1 MNMCI
6 QATLDET
13 LMLPMGMLL
22 LLSFYFPFV
31 LYTAMFHSISSV
43 YN

>member
-13 LMLPMGMLL
+13 VMLPMGM

-31 LYTAMFHSISSV
+31 LHTVMLYRISSV